1 MIIAQ
6 VVWLALPVI
15 LAASVH
21 MIIVKQSLLAWLA
34 VPIDGGR
41 SISSRRVFGDNK
53 TWRGVVFVPIASAFF
68 AALLGLFAGEAAS
81 HGLMSID
88 TADLSRRLGAP
99 APPLSHGLAYAVVGA
114 VFGLGYI
121 LGELPN
127 SFVKRRFAISPGGRG
142 AGFLGPF
149 FFVMDRCD
157 SVIGAFLLGA
167 LVFSYPLR
175 IGVAAVL
182 FLPLVHLAISA
193 ALYRA
198 RLKGSI

>member
-21 MIIVKQSLLAWLA
+21 MVIVKQSLFARLA

-41 SISSRRVFGDNK
+41 SISGRRIFGDNK
-53 TWRGVVFVPIASAFF
+53 TWRGVVFVPIASALF
-68 AALLGLFAGEAAS
+68 AALLGLFAGAAAAR
-81 HGLMSID
+81 GLMSID
-88 TADLSRRLGAP
+88 TAAVATRLGAP
-99 APPLSHGLAYAVVGA
+99 PPPLSHALAYAAIGA

-127 SFVKRRFAISPGGRG
+127 SFVKRRFSISPGGRG
-142 AGFLGPF
+142 AGFFGPF

-157 SVIGAFLLGA
+157 SVLGAFLLGA
-167 LVFSYPLR
+167 LVFSYPLE
-175 IGVAAVL
+175 IGVAAIIC
-182 FLPLVHLAISA
+182 LPLVHLAISA

-198 RLKGSI
+198 RLKRSI